1 MKRILCLFTAL
12 VLLLL
17 PACGD
22 TIGDPAQ
29 PPETESLPLPETL
42 PTTPKPTPEPTP
54 EPTPGPTSAPFC
66 EPLTGLP
73 CDEDISGRRPVAIM
87 LNNLKAA
94 LPQQGNS
101 QADIIYEVLA
111 EGGITRM
118 LGVYQRPENV
128 GLIGSVRSARQYFW
142 ELAQGHD
149 AVYIHAGGSP
159 EFYTTKSRLGLFT
172 VDGVNGAYSSADAG
186 MFWRDRNRIE
196 GQHYAVEHSLLTSG
210 EAITAMLE
218 KEKRTAY
225 TDGYRYQMAFA
236 DDGTPAGGQSAVTV
250 TVPFSNYKTGV
261 FRYDE
266 ASGLY
271 LVEEYGQPYIDG
283 NDNTQV
289 AVTNLIVLQSAC
301 IVMDNYGRIAVDLTS
316 GKGWFACGGQMIPI
330 TWEKGSANQQL
341 RYYTEDGSPLTL
353 GRGKSYVCII
363 PINRSVTAE

>member
-12 VLLLL
+12 LLLIL

-22 TIGDPAQ
+22 TSGDPTQ
-29 PPETESLPLPETL
+29 PPETESLPATPS
-42 PTTPKPTPEPTP
+42 PTPKPTPEPTL
-54 EPTPGPTSAPFC
+54 EPTPAPFY

-73 CDEDISGRRPVAIM
+73 CDEDISGKRPAAIM
-87 LNNLKAA
+87 LNNLKTA

-118 LGVYQRPENV
+118 LGVYQHPENV
-128 GLIGSVRSARQYFW
+128 GLIGSVRSARQYYW

-159 EFYTTKSRLGLFT
+159 EFYETKRRLGLFT
-172 VDGVNGAYSSADAG
+172 VDGVNGAYSSAGAG
-186 MFWRDRNRIE
+186 MFWRDRKRIE
-196 GQHYAVEHSLLTSG
+196 GKYYAVEHSLLTSG
-210 EAITAMLE
+210 EAVAAMLE
-218 KEKRTAY
+218 KEKKTAH

-250 TVPFSNYKTGV
+250 TVPFSDYKTGV

-271 LVEEYGQPYIDG
+271 LAEEYSEPYIDG

-289 AVTNLIVLQSAC
+289 AVTNLIVLQTTC
-301 IVMDNYGRIAVDLTS
+301 IVMDNYGRIAVDLAS
-316 GKGWFACGGQMIPI
+316 GSGWFACGGRMVPI
-330 TWEKGSANQQL
+330 TWEKGPANQQL
-341 RYYTEDGSPLTL
+341 RYYAGDGSPLTL
-353 GRGKSYVCII
+353 GRGKSYVCVI
-363 PINRSVTAE
+363 PTSRTVTAE